1 MKHILHTII
10 YIVTFML
17 LPMEVVAQNNE
28 PRDVTFRVRLRQGE
42 GMQPE
47 ILPLYYAVF
56 STEKKA
62 RDAMQILKD
71 GLENEAFSTK
81 DDLFGEVWGKVYE
94 KYHRPR
100 KKGKGNGTF
109 ELRVK
114 NTNAVLV
121 CLGELGN
128 RYFEVYVIK
137 EGKDNY
143 DEVINPKFGEG
154 KIGNVTKTG
163 VDRIKKKDPP
173 PVEIDDGPYLY
184 SQITLTLDP
193 SETGEK
199 VRVMMQ
205 PIVLDCQT
213 DDTVAYMSPLVY
225 EGGVYN
231 DTQNRRMAFDYV
243 NNESGGIGKGYVA
256 SHPLRDGE
264 GLRIDTTLVW
274 RKKNPRHDYRITYD
288 VEAEDYTHQHK
299 FMRIEKGSCDKKNF
313 FKFLNLEGVYADLP
327 RDEYAIE
334 ADETAVAVP
343 RDLKLKFLVGKAEL
357 TNDSLNDVQL
367 NMLIKEMKEYG
378 ELLSE
383 VNINAYASPDGDAK
397 KNEQLAK
404 QRGSVA
410 MNMVMRGL
418 GHADVYKGLNTTV
431 KTWADV
437 ANELE
442 KRGHKG
448 KADTVRSI
456 TTGNAKPDAA
466 LRALPFY
473 QTHIDTILQDMR
485 SMQCIYK
492 YEQMKRMDADQV
504 VEYYYENKQR
514 LINGDKEVRLSDGD
528 YFNLLDNVTDSA
540 ELDTITVL
548 AYRHMT
554 SQPSWEKLRFSQYVV
569 NRMAIMKIREG
580 HPDAKMLE
588 VYIDTTRNVNK
599 NRDRE
604 KVQKN
609 LKEICMNYIM
619 ALYQLEERGEADT
632 LLYSWFGDGK
642 YSKDPQINR
651 LRNYIGFKS
660 SFIRYYMFPEKLS
673 EEQKQ
678 SFKETEEYVL
688 NSAPDNRA
696 VLYTEARQLM
706 GMSNKTCEELI
717 NKMSDDNP
725 KKWYLLGILKA
736 DEEVL
741 KVNQNTDKT
750 YVPLYLALFYKSFT
764 LDPSLRTVYFN
775 DGQISIDLRKKY
787 KYRKRDIPRYEAKL
801 AEYLSDKGKNNDDSD
816 VLGED
821 DEEDDTPS
829 EGSVTDTINQG
840 VDDKE

>member
-1 MKHILHTII
+1 MRHIKHIII
-10 YIVTFML
+10 LFTAIIAL
-17 LPMEVVAQNNE
+17 LPMRVAGQGNE
-28 PRDVTFRVRLRQGE
+28 PRDVTFSVKARQGKSS
-42 GMQPE
+42 QPE
-47 ILPLYYAVF
+47 IYPTQYVVVK
-56 STEKKA
+56 TENRA
-62 RDAMQILKD
+62 REVMRKLMAAIEKD
-71 GLENEAFSTK
+71 GYPDGENYNQALIDNRVRWK
-81 DDLFGEVWGKVYE
+81 RAKA
-94 KYHRPR
+94 
-100 KKGKGNGTF
+100 NGTF
-109 ELRVK
+109 IARVK
-114 NTNAVLV
+114 DTQAVLV
-121 CLGELGN
+121 CVDDKLFGV
-128 RYFEVYVIK
+128 FVIK
-137 EGKDNY
+137 AGHDNY
-143 DEVINPKFGEG
+143 DEVLDFKFGDG
-154 KIGNVTKTG
+154 TLKNVDVKGTK
-163 VDRIKKKDPP
+163 RKKDVPP
-173 PVEIDDGPYLY
+173 FTDVTDDGLYLY
-184 SQITLTLDP
+184 PRLTMKFDP
-193 SETGEK
+193 SETGDK
-199 VRVMMQ
+199 VRVMIQPVAIDCQTEDTVDYLQ
-205 PIVLDCQT
+205 PIV
-213 DDTVAYMSPLVY
+213 Y
-225 EGGVYN
+225 EGKSYN
-231 DTQNRRMAFDYV
+231 DVQHRRMAFDYV
-243 NNESGGIGKGYVA
+243 SNESGGIGKGYVA

-264 GLRIDTTLVW
+264 VLEIDTTLVW
-274 RKKNPRHDYRITYD
+274 RKKDIKRSYRFAFD

-299 FMRIEKGSCDKKNF
+299 ELRVESGTCDKKNY
-313 FKFLNLEGVYADLP
+313 FKFLNLEGVTADLP

-437 ANELE
+437 ADELE
-442 KRGHKG
+442 KRGEKG
-448 KADTVRSI
+448 KADTVRTI
-456 TTGNAKPDAA
+456 TDGNQKPDAA

-504 VEYYYENKQR
+504 VEYYYENKQK
-514 LINGDKEVRLSDGD
+514 LLNGDKEVRLSDGD

-554 SQPSWEKLRFSQYVV
+554 SQPSWEKLKFSQYVV
-569 NRMAIMKIREG
+569 NRMAIKKIREG

-588 VYIDTTRNVNK
+588 VYVDTASALVVERTK
-599 NRDRE
+599 SMNRAARE
-604 KVQKN
+604 YVQKN
-609 LKEICMNYIM
+609 RREVCINYIT
-619 ALYQLEERGEADT
+619 ALYQQEERGKTDT
-632 LLYSWFGDGK
+632 LLYQWFSD
-642 YSKDPQINR
+642 STDPQVER
-651 LRNYIGFKS
+651 LRNYVNFKKN
-660 SFIRYYMFPEKLS
+660 FIRYYMFPEKLS
-673 EEQKQ
+673 EEQKE

-688 NSAPDNRA
+688 GSAPDNRA

-706 GMSNKTCEELI
+706 GKSTESCEELI
-717 NKMSDDNP
+717 NKMSDDNA

-736 DEEVL
+736 EEEQL
-741 KVNQNTDKT
+741 KGDVTVGDK

-764 LDPSLRTVYFN
+764 LDPNLRTVYFA

-801 AEYLSDKGKNNDDSD
+801 AEYLSERGKDTDEDSD

-821 DEEDDTPS
+821 EDDTPS